1 MNRKKHQCLA
11 FFQVD
16 AFTNELYRGNP
27 AAVVPM
33 QDDWLSDGQ
42 LLTIAKENNLSETA
56 FIKVTDADSDHD
68 YELRWFTPGLEV
80 DLCGHATLAA
90 AYVIFNEVD
99 PSLEY
104 IRFQTRF
111 AGTLTVY
118 RDGDKLQL
126 DFPERP
132 PQEVSRN
139 EDMIKLIGGN
149 PIAHLKGERDNLFVY
164 ETEEEVLSLSP
175 DYAGLKKFGPEGY
188 IATAIGQKHET
199 QTEAPSSNQ
208 EKKFSLKDDFTQDEA
223 TQNPVPDFISR
234 CFFPGH
240 GIEED
245 PVTGSAHCTSA
256 SYWATT
262 LEKTDLYAIQRS
274 AREGHLWIKVEEG
287 RVKMSGH
294 GKLVIEGK
302 IYI

>member
-1 MNRKKHQCLA
+1 MNRKKLQTLD
-11 FFQVD
+11 FYQVD
-16 AFTNELYRGNP
+16 AFTDELYRGNP

-33 QDDWLSDGQ
+33 QNDWLSDEQ
-42 LLTIAKENNLSETA
+42 LLTIAQENNLSETA
-56 FIKVTDADSDHD
+56 FIKVTDANSDHD

-90 AYVIFNEVD
+90 AYVIFNEID
-99 PSLEY
+99 PGLEY
-104 IRFQTRF
+104 VRFDTRF

-118 RDGDKLQL
+118 RDGEKLQL

-132 PQEVSRN
+132 PQEIKRN
-139 EDMIKLIGGN
+139 EEMIALIGGT

-164 ETEEEVLSLSP
+164 ENEEDVLALSP

-188 IATAIGQKHET
+188 IATAKGQRQDAYT
-199 QTEAPSSNQ
+199 SIDEAA
-208 EKKFSLKDDFTQDEA
+208 KKFSLKDDFAADEA
-223 TQNPVPDFISR
+223 AQTQTPDFVSR

-256 SYWATT
+256 SYWAT
-262 LEKTDLYAIQRS
+262 LLGKSDLYAIQRS
-274 AREGHLWIKVEEG
+274 KREGHLWIKVEDG

-302 IYI
+302 IYV